1 MSSFLIFDNSMRTR
15 DHFRAMM
22 PWDTTPARGDADH
35 RKGEGNKKAH
45 RGAYTVGSLGCRICK
60 RCVDCCPAIANS
72 QSCPTWRG
80 ENNVNARRC
89 K

>member
-35 RKGEGNKKAH
+35 RKGEGDKKAH
-45 RGAYTVGSLGCRICK
+45 RGAYTVGNLGCKHSKYCWDCK
-60 RCVDCCPAIANS
+60 PEFSGDKHKCPIL
-72 QSCPTWRG
+72 RMG
-80 ENNVNARRC
+80 
-89 K
+89 